1 MAINLK
7 DLYDIYNGDPQQ
19 LTPIKGN
26 TPFEYY
32 TNDPEFT
39 ADSLSILRFVAQRL
53 GVTGPAFNF
62 ATQQYAASAA
72 SISITDLTVYA
83 AFEEAVTTYGNMVY
97 QYKIRDNYI
106 SMEGSDTLPFFN
118 NTITYVNSLDVG
130 SPVTWSAA
138 RTATWE
144 EIGFEPAYSQSIVD
158 GEIFVISSSISD
170 YIAPDY
176 NFLKSFNL
184 ADNYINSESGISY
197 NLSQFVYNQFNK
209 VAAPTLFTPY
219 YDINSGSFDFN
230 NIISS
235 AIINESSSF
244 SITGSNS
251 IAINFIITGSPLPED
266 TLSTFFIAF
275 DSSSNEIASNI
286 ASKITN
292 VSLNTFGTFIT
303 ANTGSIFTTIEFTS
317 SLSEYDI
324 SNFKINNTSIFSNVT
339 SGSTPSVA
347 EGQSHIYFFT
357 TNPVIA
363 GGSSFFQSGSI
374 QESIPTVYLQS
385 NLKPALNNKLLSN
398 NLTTITTRIAQDY
411 AAEAGV
417 GGNYE
422 INTGM
427 IKMTQGVQKYDL
439 NAWAAASA
447 SLSEGD
453 TIEVRRV
460 FYESPPAIVR
470 YFDPYAGTGT
480 GIQSLLETFGFGQ
493 MSPGINFLLMPI
505 FFDVMKIQ
513 AIEFND
519 QIRKSD
525 YSFDLRNNQLKI
537 FPIPTRDQLL
547 MFEYVKIS
555 QKNQIVRDNRPN
567 VITDIMNVPYRNPLY
582 SNINTVG
589 RTWIFKYTLS
599 ICREIEAHIRIQYAN
614 LNVQGIGPLQGN
626 ELINDA
632 RKEKEDLV
640 IELKEMLNEVSRRS
654 QLERKQQ
661 EAEFTR
667 DTLTNAPTNIY
678 IM

>member
-19 LTPIKGN
+19 LSPIKGN

-32 TNDPEFT
+32 TNDPEFS
-39 ADSLSILRFVAQRL
+39 ADSLSIVRFVAQRL

-62 ATQQYAASAA
+62 STQQYGSSAA
-72 SISITDLTVYA
+72 ALNITDLTVYA

-118 NTITYVNSLDVG
+118 NTITYVNSLEVG

-138 RTATWE
+138 RLASWD
-144 EIGFEPAYSQSIVD
+144 EIGRESAYSQSVVD
-158 GEIFVISSSISD
+158 NEVYVISSSLSD
-170 YIAPDY
+170 FIAPDF

-184 ADNYINSESGISY
+184 ADNYYSSGSGVTY

-209 VAAPTLFTPY
+209 VAGPTLYTPFY
-219 YDINSGSFDFN
+219 NPNNGSFNFGS
-230 NIISS
+230 IISNAVS
-235 AIINESSSF
+235 NNSSSF

-251 IAINFIITGSPLPED
+251 VAITFVITGSAPTD
-266 TLSTFFIAF
+266 TLSTFYIAN
-275 DSSSNEIASNI
+275 STSSNDVASNI
-286 ASKITN
+286 ASKISN
-292 VSLNTFGTFIT
+292 VSLNTFGTLIA
-303 ANTGSIFTTIEFTS
+303 ANTGSTFTNIEFTS
-317 SLSEYDI
+317 SISEYDI
-324 SNFKINNTSIFSNVT
+324 SNFKVNNTSIFLNVV
-339 SGSTPSVA
+339 SGSTPSIA
-347 EGQSHIYFFT
+347 SGSSYLYFFT
-357 TNPVIA
+357 TNPIIA
-363 GGSSFFQSGSI
+363 GGSSFFESASV

-422 INTGM
+422 INKGM
-427 IKMTQGVQKYDL
+427 IEMTQGVQDYDL

-567 VITDIMNVPYRNPLY
+567 VVTDIMNVPYRNPLY

-589 RTWIFKYTLS
+589 RTWIFKYTLA

-614 LNVQGIGPLQGN
+614 MNIQGVGPLQGG
-626 ELINDA
+626 ELITDA
-632 RKEKEDLV
+632 RKEKEDL
-640 IELKEMLNEVSRRS
+640 ILELKEMLNEVSRRS

-667 DTLTNAPTNIY
+667 DTLVNSPTTIY